1 MDEVD
6 FNLFDLVNLSRRGTA
21 ERSNS
26 TRVPSGD
33 SSEDPAKYV
42 VGQFFFQSITL
53 GAFKAP
59 CMNTFVFAPSRL
71 VPANESL
78 AAALLVL
85 EMLQNK

>member
-6 FNLFDLVNLSRRGTA
+6 FKLFNVVNLSRRGTA
-21 ERSNS
+21 ERSNG

-33 SSEDPAKYV
+33 SSEDPAKAV
-42 VGQFFFQSITL
+42 IGRFLPNITL
-53 GAFKAP
+53 GALKAP
-59 CMNTFVFAPSRL
+59 CLNTFVFAPSRL